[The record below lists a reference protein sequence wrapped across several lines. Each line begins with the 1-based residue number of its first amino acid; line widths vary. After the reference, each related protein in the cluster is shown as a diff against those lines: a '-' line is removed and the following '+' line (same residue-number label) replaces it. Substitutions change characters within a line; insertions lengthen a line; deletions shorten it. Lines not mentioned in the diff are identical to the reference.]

1 MSSGAAPGYG
11 RSVPRIEETF
21 SAEPRNIS
29 AARRFV
35 TDTLAAWDA
44 ESFEWAAVTA
54 TSELATNALLHA
66 GTGFTVSLRLHD
78 DLLRLAVTDQS
89 LRLPKQRSHG
99 TQAATGRGLNLV
111 YALSAA
117 HGVDA
122 TPAGKTIWCDMRPE
136 A

>member
-1 MSSGAAPGYG
+1 MSTGAAQGYR
-11 RSVPRIEETF
+11 RSVPRVEETF

-35 TDTLAAWDA
+35 TATLAAWDA
-44 ESFEWAAVTA
+44 ESFEWAAVAA

-89 LRLPKQRSHG
+89 VRLPRQRGGDS
-99 TQAATGRGLNLV
+99 QAATGRGLNLV

-122 TPAGKTIWCDMRPE
+122 TPLGKTVWCDMRPE
-136 A
+136 S